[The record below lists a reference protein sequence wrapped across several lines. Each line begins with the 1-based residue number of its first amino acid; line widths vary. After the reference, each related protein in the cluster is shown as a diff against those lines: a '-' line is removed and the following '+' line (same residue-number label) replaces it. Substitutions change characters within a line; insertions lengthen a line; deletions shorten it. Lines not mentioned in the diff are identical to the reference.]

1 MSRAA
6 VVAVRRETTAA
17 VVQSIIANNSLRA
30 RVASDIMLER
40 RGIKERGLIPVFQFA
55 SILYAL
61 HQRVHDRFGG
71 LRAPLGTARLSY
83 QTSASSASTQHQS
96 TRHPRRPRQLLLRL
110 QPLAAWWMRV

>member
-17 VVQSIIANNSLRA
+17 VVQSIIANSLRA

-40 RGIKERGLIPVFQFA
+40 RGVKERGLIPVFQFA
-55 SILYAL
+55 SIVYAL

-83 QTSASSASTQHQS
+83 PTSASSASTQHQS

-110 QPLAAWWMRV
+110 QPLAAWWTRV